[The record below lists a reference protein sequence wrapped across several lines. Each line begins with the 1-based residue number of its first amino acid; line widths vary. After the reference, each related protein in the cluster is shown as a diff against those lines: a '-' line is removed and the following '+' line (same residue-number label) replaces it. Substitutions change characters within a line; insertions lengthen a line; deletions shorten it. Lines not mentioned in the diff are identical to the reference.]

1 MLETASRQIFRQL
14 LLHVMKYN
22 RIPDALSERSE
33 RMKFGIFIYDG
44 VEPIDLA
51 TYGVLSMARRVAPAI
66 EILTIAPA
74 PGVVN
79 LSNGLRVI
87 ADHGID
93 DAPRCDVLVIT
104 GGPGWEAQSK
114 SAATIAF
121 LRAQPAATRI
131 VSVCT
136 GAMILAATGML
147 DGHKATTKCQV
158 RPPESSPLELMRQRY
173 PAIAT
178 QAASVVDCG
187 ALTTGG
193 GVSLCID
200 TMLHVIARELG
211 APVAKETARILEYS
225 RAWDANREQFPAI
238 VDSAYA

>member
-1 MLETASRQIFRQL
+1 
-14 LLHVMKYN
+14 
-22 RIPDALSERSE
+22 
-33 RMKFGIFIYDG
+33 
-44 VEPIDLA
+44 
-51 TYGVLSMARRVAPAI
+51 
-66 EILTIAPA
+66 
-74 PGVVN
+74 
-79 LSNGLRVI
+79 
-87 ADHGID
+87 
-93 DAPRCDVLVIT
+93 
-104 GGPGWEAQSK
+104 
-114 SAATIAF
+114 
-121 LRAQPAATRI
+121 
-131 VSVCT
+131 
-136 GAMILAATGML
+136 MILAATGML

-173 PAIAT
+173 PAIVA